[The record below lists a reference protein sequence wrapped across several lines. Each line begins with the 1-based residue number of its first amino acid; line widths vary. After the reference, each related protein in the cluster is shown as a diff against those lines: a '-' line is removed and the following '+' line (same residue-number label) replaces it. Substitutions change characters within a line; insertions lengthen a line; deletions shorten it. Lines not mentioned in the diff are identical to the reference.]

1 MLYWI
6 MTGIHAVHLSAG
18 IAVVVVVAVLFW
30 RQVIPVQGSTMEGV
44 ATYWHFV
51 NSVWL
56 VLYPLLYL
64 VGRS

>member
-6 MTGIHAVHLSAG
+6 MTGIHAIHLSAG
-18 IAVVVVVAVLFW
+18 ILVVAVVAVLFW
-30 RQVIPVQGSTMEGV
+30 RRILPVQDSTMEGV

-51 NSVWL
+51 DTVWL

-64 VGRS
+64 VGRA

>member
-1 MLYWI
+1 MLLYWRR
-6 MTGIHAVHLSAG
+6 A
-18 IAVVVVVAVLFW
+18 
-30 RQVIPVQGSTMEGV
+30 IPVQGSTMEGI

-51 NSVWL
+51 DAVWI

>member
-1 MLYWI
+1 MI
-6 MTGIHAVHLSAG
+6 GIHAIHLSGG
-18 IAVVVVVAVLFW
+18 IAVVAVVTLLYW
-30 RQVIPVQGSTMEGV
+30 RRVIPVQGSTMEGI

-51 NSVWL
+51 DAVWI